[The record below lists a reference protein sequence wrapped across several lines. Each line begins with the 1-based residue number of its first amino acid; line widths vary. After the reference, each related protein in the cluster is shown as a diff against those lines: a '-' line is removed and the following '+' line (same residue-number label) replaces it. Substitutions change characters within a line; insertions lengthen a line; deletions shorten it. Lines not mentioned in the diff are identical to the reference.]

1 MCEFAIH
8 PDLFRRI
15 REDQLALH
23 YEFNDTIGKRID
35 KSAKATLRFY
45 NELRKACLTKGEPY
59 PPPSFGTFSEMASG
73 LMKANK
79 ELQIDKLRTSS
90 LKDVL
95 EQAWAQKLQNYSTK
109 RLLRDSYDRL
119 LERF

>member
-1 MCEFAIH
+1 M
-8 PDLFRRI
+8 
-15 REDQLALH
+15 H
-23 YEFNDTIGKRID
+23 YEFDTIDKQID
-35 KSAKATLRFY
+35 KSAKAAFRFY
-45 NELRKACLTKGEPY
+45 NELRKASLTKGEPNS
-59 PPPSFGTFSEMASG
+59 PPSFGTFSEMASG

-79 ELQIDKLRTSS
+79 ELQLDKLRTST

-119 LERF
+119 LARF